1 MTIAS
6 GNTGGPGTI
15 TTTISSNAVVGS
27 STTFLTTLNRG
38 SQLLTSGNVFLGYVQ
53 NITSNTALTLISNAA
68 TALSNQTYRYNR
80 WYYNTY
86 KWIWSNSFVTTGNI
100 TTYPGNGA
108 VTGIGT
114 NFITDCK
121 IGNVIQVP
129 NVHNNTYGVND
140 LIGTVAVVVS
150 ENLMYVAGTS
160 GAVVS
165 NLEYYSNSQYDIQD
179 KTNTLGYGSLLGPND
194 ITDQLSIL
202 NGHLYD
208 WTTSGL
214 IPNLNVIHSY
224 HPPLQDPV
232 TGIAVNLPAT
242 YANTFAAS
250 PDNLSAYNHGQ
261 GLGITTGGIRI
272 ENFEHDGGA
281 FGPDIQQLHNNLI
294 NGAYLQ
300 NIVGK
305 DSNTY
310 DTNAKNLIA
319 PTVSDFVAT
328 QIGATIP
335 RVTDDYNT
343 AKTYFSQKNPSS
355 VGPGS
360 GKNLGSNQDF
370 SLRLPAPGIMTLR
383 ATGAPIAIP
392 GVLNVTVSSHEP
404 GTAEWIPPALSPSPV
419 SIRQIVTS
427 GFRGQDISNLY
438 NVPLLQQ
445 IKGYFN
451 QSHDTNTPITTSG
464 GGPDGSAGSFDTL

>member
-15 TTTISSNAVVGS
+15 STTLTSNAVVGS
-27 STTFLTTLNRG
+27 NTTFLTTLNRG
-38 SQLLTSGNVFLGYVQ
+38 SQILTSANAFVGYVQ
-53 NITSNTALTLISNAA
+53 NITSNTALTLISNAN
-68 TALSNQTYRYNR
+68 TALTNQTYRYNK

-86 KWIWSNSFVTTGNI
+86 KWIWSNSFITSGNI

-114 NFITDCK
+114 NFITDCA

-150 ENLMYVAGTS
+150 EKLMYVAGTS

-165 NLEYYSNSQYDIQD
+165 NLEYYSNSQYDVQD

-194 ITDQLSIL
+194 ITDQLSVL

-208 WTTSGL
+208 WATSGL

-250 PDNLSAYNHGQ
+250 PDNISSYTHGK
-261 GLGITTGGIRI
+261 GLGVTTGGVRVQ
-272 ENFEHDGGA
+272 NFEHDGGA

-319 PTVSDFVAT
+319 PTVPDSVAK
-328 QIGATIP
+328 QIGANIP
-335 RVTDDYNT
+335 RVTDDHNT
-343 AKTYFSQKNPSS
+343 AKTYFSQKSSSS
-355 VGPGS
+355 VAPGS

-370 SLRLPAPGIMTLR
+370 SLRLKAPGMMTLR

-392 GVLNVTVSSHEP
+392 GVLNVTVDTYEP
-404 GTAEWIPPALSPSPV
+404 ASAEWIPPVLSPSPV
-419 SIRQIVTS
+419 SITQIVQS
-427 GFRGQDISNLY
+427 GLRGQAIADLY
-438 NVPLLQQ
+438 NIQLQSS
-445 IKGYFN
+445 KGFFD
-451 QSHDTNTPITTSG
+451 QSHDTNTPITTTG
-464 GGPDGSAGSFDTL
+464 GGPDGSAGSKYTL